1 MSTEYGV
8 SSMQIGRWKKT
19 LSDRASELFETGS
32 SMDLEKI
39 TDPLYK
45 EIGRLK
51 MDIEWLK
58 KNMEHGYY
66 VHSSEAG
73 VHVSGG
79 GNGLEQP
86 LCSVV
91 GTVEQ
96 PGQRILRNGAG
107 GSIEAG

>member
-1 MSTEYGV
+1 
-8 SSMQIGRWKKT
+8 MQIGRWKKT

-58 KNMEHGYY
+58 KKR
-66 VHSSEAG
+66 
-73 VHVSGG
+73 GG
-79 GNGLEQP
+79 
-86 LCSVV
+86 
-91 GTVEQ
+91 
-96 PGQRILRNGAG
+96 
-107 GSIEAG
+107 IERR